1 MTTRCGWRLL
11 RHAATLGGS
20 GVFVGSSDRPI
31 APVAKAEAVRLVR
44 EIGPVDVALVTPL
57 RRTGQTLALLRKAG
71 LEISRVQVEP
81 ELAEQ
86 DFGRWEEQAYAR
98 LAEDDP
104 DYWPFWDDPVRK
116 QPPGGESFAELFA
129 RTVAAADRLRDEFD
143 GTRVLHVGHAGPMRA
158 LLTWAEGGQAAEA
171 LCREV
176 PYLSLWRVFDG
187 DPDRWG
193 PASLVGSRT
202 AVVGSRPSCN
212 PQAAVPDRP
221 SLPAKAGS
229 KRT

>member
-31 APVAKAEAVRLVR
+31 APVAQAEVGRLVCA
-44 EIGPVDVALVTPL
+44 IGPVDVALVTPL
-57 RRTGQTLALLRKAG
+57 RRTGQTLALLQEAG
-71 LEISRVQVEP
+71 LEVSRVQVVP

-116 QPPGGESFAELFA
+116 QPPGGESFAGLFA
-129 RTVAAADRLRDEFD
+129 RTVAAAGRLRDEL
-143 GTRVLHVGHAGPMRA
+143 GSARVLHVGHAGPIRA
-158 LLTWAEGGQAAEA
+158 LLTWMEGGQAADA

-176 PYLSLWRVFDG
+176 PHLSLWRVFDS
-187 DPDRWG
+187 DPDRPD
-193 PASLVGSRT
+193 PASLAGTRA
-202 AVVGSRPSCN
+202 AVVGTRSSCN
-212 PQAAVPDRP
+212 PRAAVPDRP

-229 KRT
+229 NRT

>member
-1 MTTRCGWRLL
+1 MKTRCGWRLL

-31 APVAKAEAVRLVR
+31 APVAQAEAARLVR
-44 EIGPVDVALVTPL
+44 AIGPVDVALVTPL
-57 RRTGQTLALLRKAG
+57 RRTGQTLALLQEAG
-71 LEISRVQVEP
+71 LEVSRVQVVP

-98 LAEDDP
+98 LADDDP

-129 RTVAAADRLRDEFD
+129 RAAAAASRLRDELD
-143 GTRVLHVGHAGPMRA
+143 GARVLHVGHAGPIRA
-158 LLTWAEGGQAAEA
+158 LLTWMEGGQATDA
-171 LCREV
+171 LGRDV
-176 PYLSLWRVFDG
+176 PYLSLWRVFGG
-187 DPDRWG
+187 DQDRQD
-193 PASLVGSRT
+193 PASLAGTRV
-202 AVVGSRPSCN
+202 AVVGSPPSCN
-212 PQAAVPDRP
+212 PRAAVPSRP